1 MEIAIIAHDKKKE
14 LMAQFCI
21 AYYNILKNHSLC
33 ATAITGK
40 YISDATGL
48 KIEKMLMGDYGGE
61 QQMASR
67 ISYNEID
74 CLLYFR
80 DTTSVESYDED
91 AINILRLCDVH
102 NIPVATNIATAEI
115 LICAVERGD
124 LDWRNYVNPIYNKN
138 REHKDNR
145 ENGEKTVK
153 HQ

>member
-1 MEIAIIAHDKKKE
+1 MEIAIIAHERKKE

-21 AYYNILKNHSLC
+21 AYYNILKKHNLC
-33 ATAITGK
+33 STALTGK
-40 YISDATGL
+40 YIMDATGL
-48 KIEKMLMGDYGGE
+48 RIGKILMGDYGGE

-80 DTTSVESYDED
+80 DTSSNQSYDED
-91 AINILRLCDVH
+91 AMNILRLCDVH
-102 NIPVATNIATAEI
+102 NIPVATNIATAEL

-138 REHKDNR
+138 KGD
-145 ENGEKTVK
+145 
-153 HQ
+153 

>member
-1 MEIAIIAHDKKKE
+1 MEIAIIAHEIKKE

-21 AYYNILKNHSLC
+21 AYCNILQKHNLC
-33 ATAITGK
+33 ASAITGK
-40 YISDATGL
+40 YVAEASGL

-80 DTTSVESYDED
+80 DTSGNQGSDED
-91 AINILRLCDVH
+91 SVNILRLCDMN

-115 LICAVERGD
+115 LICAIDRGD
-124 LDWRNYVNPIYNKN
+124 LDWRNYVNPIYKNK
-138 REHKDNR
+138 E
-145 ENGEKTVK
+145 VK
-153 HQ
+153 NL

>member
-1 MEIAIIAHDKKKE
+1 MEIALIAHDIKRE

-21 AYYNILKNHSLC
+21 AYYNILKNHNLC
-33 ATAITGK
+33 ATAMTGK
-40 YISDATGL
+40 YVADATGL
-48 KIEKMLMGDYGGE
+48 KIGRLLMGDYGGE

-80 DTTSVESYDED
+80 DTANNKSYGED
-91 AINILRLCDVH
+91 SMNILRLCDVH

-124 LDWRNYVNPIYNKN
+124 LDWRNYVNPMYEKNK
-138 REHKDNR
+138 E
-145 ENGEKTVK
+145 
-153 HQ
+153 

>member
-1 MEIAIIAHDKKKE
+1 MEIALIAHEIKQE

-21 AYYNILKNHSLC
+21 AYYNILKNHNLC
-33 ATAITGK
+33 ATAMTGK
-40 YISDATGL
+40 YVEDAAGL
-48 KIEKMLMGDYGGE
+48 KIKKQLMGDYGGE

-80 DTTSVESYDED
+80 DPSNSHSYDED
-91 AINILRLCDVH
+91 SMNILRLCDMH

-115 LICAVERGD
+115 LICAVDRGD

-138 REHKDNR
+138 KAE
-145 ENGEKTVK
+145 VK
-153 HQ
+153 

>member
-21 AYYNILKNHSLC
+21 AYYNILKNHNLC
-33 ATAITGK
+33 TTAITGK
-40 YISDATGL
+40 YIADAAGL
-48 KIEKMLMGDYGGE
+48 TIEKILMGDYGGE

-80 DTTSVESYDED
+80 DTSNIESIESYDED
-91 AINILRLCDVH
+91 AMNILRLCDIH

-124 LDWRNYVNPIYNKN
+124 LDWRNYVNPIYKQRN
-138 REHKDNR
+138 
-145 ENGEKTVK
+145 
-153 HQ
+153 

>member
-21 AYYNILKNHSLC
+21 AYFNILKNHNLC
-33 ATAITGK
+33 AAAITAK
-40 YISDATGL
+40 YIADASGL

-80 DTTSVESYDED
+80 DTSKSENSAESCDED
-91 AINILRLCDVH
+91 AMNILRLCDIH

-124 LDWRNYVNPIYNKN
+124 LDWRNYVNPIYK
-138 REHKDNR
+138 KQ
-145 ENGEKTVK
+145 GE
-153 HQ
+153 

>member
-1 MEIAIIAHDKKKE
+1 MEIAIIAHDRKKE

-21 AYYNILKNHSLC
+21 AYFNILQKHNLC

-40 YISDATGL
+40 YIADASGL
-48 KIEKMLMGDYGGE
+48 VIEKMLMGDYGGE

-80 DTTSVESYDED
+80 DTAGSESYDED
-91 AINILRLCDVH
+91 YLNILRLCDVH

-124 LDWRNYVNPIYNKN
+124 LDWRNYVNPIYKN
-138 REHKDNR
+138 RDGSQ
-145 ENGEKTVK
+145 ENS
-153 HQ
+153 

>member
-1 MEIAIIAHDKKKE
+1 MEIAIIAHERKKE

-21 AYYNILKNHSLC
+21 AYFNILKKHNLC
-33 ATAITGK
+33 AAAITGR
-40 YISDATGL
+40 YIADATGL
-48 KIEKMLMGDYGGE
+48 IIGKMLMGDYGGE

-80 DTTSVESYDED
+80 DTTNNQSYDED
-91 AINILRLCDVH
+91 SMDILRLCDVH

-124 LDWRNYVNPIYNKN
+124 LDWRNYVNPIYKGKAN
-138 REHKDNR
+138 RDA
-145 ENGEKTVK
+145 
-153 HQ
+153 

>member
-1 MEIAIIAHDKKKE
+1 MEIAIIAHDNKKE

-21 AYYNILKNHSLC
+21 AYYNILKMHNLC
-33 ATAITGK
+33 ATAITGR
-40 YISDATGL
+40 YIAEATGL
-48 KIEKMLMGDYGGE
+48 TIEKMLMGDYGGE

-80 DTTSVESYDED
+80 DTASNQSYDED
-91 AINILRLCDVH
+91 SINILRLCDVH

-124 LDWRNYVNPIYNKN
+124 LDWRNYVNPIYKN
-138 REHKDNR
+138 REKN
-145 ENGEKTVK
+145 
-153 HQ
+153 

>member
-1 MEIAIIAHDKKKE
+1 MEIAIIAHERKKE

-21 AYYNILKNHSLC
+21 AYFNILKKHNLC
-33 ATAITGK
+33 ATAITGR

-48 KIEKMLMGDYGGE
+48 LIGKMLMGDYGGE

-80 DTTSVESYDED
+80 DTTNNQSYDED
-91 AINILRLCDVH
+91 SMDILRLCDVH

-124 LDWRNYVNPIYNKN
+124 LDWRNYVNPIYQKN
-138 REHKDNR
+138 RDN
-145 ENGEKTVK
+145 N
-153 HQ
+153 

>member
-1 MEIAIIAHDKKKE
+1 MEIAIIAHDNKRE

-21 AYYNILKNHSLC
+21 AYYNILKKHRLC
-33 ATAITGK
+33 ATATTGK
-40 YISDATGL
+40 YVADATGL
-48 KIEKMLMGDYGGE
+48 TIEKMLMGDYGGE

-80 DTTSVESYDED
+80 DTAQANNYNED
-91 AINILRLCDVH
+91 AMNILRLCDVH

-124 LDWRNYVNPIYNKN
+124 LDWRNYVNPVYKSKKN
-138 REHKDNR
+138 
-145 ENGEKTVK
+145 
-153 HQ
+153 

>member
-1 MEIAIIAHDKKKE
+1 MEIAIIAHERKTE

-21 AYYNILKNHSLC
+21 AYYNILKNHNLC

-40 YISDATGL
+40 YIADASGL
-48 KIEKMLMGDYGGE
+48 HIEKILMGDYGGE

-80 DTTSVESYDED
+80 DTSSNQSYDED
-91 AINILRLCDVH
+91 SMNILRLCDVH

-124 LDWRNYVNPIYNKN
+124 LDWRNYVNPIYIKN
-138 REHKDNR
+138 Q
-145 ENGEKTVK
+145 EN
-153 HQ
+153 